1 MRYFIAVAMI
11 MMGVGANADD
21 KADISSA
28 LDAYHNAAAEA
39 DWDTYFGLTH
49 EDFIFLGTDAAE
61 RWDKKTFQSYA
72 EPTNGWVYTM
82 RERHINITPDG
93 NSAWF
98 DELLD
103 SEKYGTSRGTGILIR
118 TESGWKFSQYHLTFP
133 MPNDLAAGFTQQ
145 IQVFEKRQK
154 MGQN

>member
-1 MRYFIAVAMI
+1 MRYFIAAI
-11 MMGVGANADD
+11 MVFVGFHANADD
-21 KADISSA
+21 KADIASV
-28 LDAYHNAAAEA
+28 LNAYHKAAAEA

-49 EDFIFLGTDAAE
+49 DDFIFLGTDAAE
-61 RWDKKTFQSYA
+61 RWDKETFQSYA
-72 EPTNGWVYTM
+72 EPTNGWVYTL

-103 SEKYGTSRGTGILIR
+103 SEKYGTSRGTGVLIR
-118 TESGWKFSQYHLTFP
+118 TEGGWKFSQYHLTFP
-133 MPNDLAAGFTQQ
+133 IPNDLAAGFTKQ